1 MGNPTLHIY
10 TSTRPSLTELGA
22 RCGESS
28 GWTNL
33 RDLAIDEE
41 AVPEA
46 LPEVPEP
53 ARIAVE
59 EAALQ
64 EIADAEI
71 DQAAEVR
78 GQTVILLF
86 CRLEPN
92 LAAGKGQGIRGLA
105 LGVASVLGLPP
116 GEVVQVVVVKGPV
129 EIDGLPFRELDV
141 FVHRPFFAA
150 AGRDRL
156 TRGVIS

>member
-1 MGNPTLHIY
+1 MRAAKKPGDF
-10 TSTRPSLTELGA
+10 A
-22 RCGESS
+22 V
-28 GWTNL
+28 
-33 RDLAIDEE
+33 DEE
-41 AVPEA
+41 AIPEA

-59 EAALQ
+59 EAELQ
-64 EIADAEI
+64 EIANAKI
-71 DQAAEVR
+71 DQAAEIR
-78 GQTVILLF
+78 GQAVILLF